1 MSYSPEDKKICIP
14 SVVAFPQIPDV
25 EITAKELAIKLIK
38 SARALGQAV
47 QAFLDPSK
55 GDYHS

>member
-1 MSYSPEDKKICIP
+1 MSHSPEDKNIRIP